1 MMVIMKNMNRRM
13 LKALLITTA
22 TRLWR
27 LADMSK
33 QYLLGALLMLGLG
46 AAYLQ
51 HQEDSAFQRLSS
63 AAWEETQSAEAFGK
77 LVSCL
82 SEPLRAQFDR
92 LSAEERE
99 VLLLLAYVARLAH
112 ERDLNFGRFTRPN
125 YLPRIGARDHLND
138 PGGKC
143 ASYTIILGKLLR
155 CSGYKVRK
163 VGLTSSKTGQRAT
176 HHVLEV
182 WLPEAQDWVLLDTIF
197 SHAFVDADGS
207 LSSAAEVQKDWHQVM
222 QQLPADYDAE
232 TFSYVSLY
240 YTNWQRLPGFAL
252 VEQLMPGM
260 DAWLQARGVALPF
273 VFQMSGYGF
282 ISAVAFCIAA
292 LWMMMPWLITWRIP
306 LASFK
311 FQPVHYKVRA
321 VSTASINLL
330 RPMKRLT
337 NRSSPPSIAPAAN

>member
-1 MMVIMKNMNRRM
+1 
-13 LKALLITTA
+13 
-22 TRLWR
+22 
-27 LADMSK
+27 
-33 QYLLGALLMLGLG
+33 
-46 AAYLQ
+46 
-51 HQEDSAFQRLSS
+51 
-63 AAWEETQSAEAFGK
+63 
-77 LVSCL
+77 
-82 SEPLRAQFDR
+82 
-92 LSAEERE
+92 
-99 VLLLLAYVARLAH
+99 
-112 ERDLNFGRFTRPN
+112 
-125 YLPRIGARDHLND
+125 
-138 PGGKC
+138 
-143 ASYTIILGKLLR
+143 
-155 CSGYKVRK
+155 
-163 VGLTSSKTGQRAT
+163 
-176 HHVLEV
+176 
-182 WLPEAQDWVLLDTIF
+182 
-197 SHAFVDADGS
+197 
-207 LSSAAEVQKDWHQVM
+207 M